1 MKPTIKINQ
10 IRSKDEDSLS
20 YRITVKQGAE
30 LITSKDLLL
39 DYLKTSVPYKKGITN
54 VTRVSSEIW
63 EVKTNK

>member
-20 YRITVKQGAE
+20 YRITVTQGAE